1 MNDTPFKSRARRQG
15 FDKFFVVVCIAAASL
30 SVGVLGVL
38 LITILIKG
46 TGGLSEAF
54 LTGSPSRKPAE
65 AGIWPAM
72 WGTIWICMICAV
84 TAVPIGVATAI
95 FLEEFKPRHRL
106 LKKLHGFIQ
115 LNIANLAGVPSVVYG
130 ILGLTAFV
138 TLFGLGNPAEP
149 FFVFGANHYDQ
160 VIDESGQYLLY
171 PVGFGDEPVT
181 PATGQTWQTYED
193 EPFELRVLTRVD
205 YLVINRTLVA
215 DRKAINADAGLTDEA
230 KQTKIAALERERL
243 GGVLIEGTETD
254 RTSTKSAYYFQ
265 LPPGRSVLTGGLTLM
280 LVVLPVII
288 ISSQESLRAVPDSL
302 RQGALALGSTRWQ
315 TVWKMSLPSALPGIM
330 TGTILSMSRAI
341 GEAAPILII
350 AGVVFITFTP
360 AHVMDQFTA
369 MPLQIYNWAARP
381 QEDFHRVAASG
392 ILVLLMILL
401 SFSAIAVFIRYKFQ
415 KPLS

>member
-1 MNDTPFKSRARRQG
+1 MSQTGIKSRARRQG
-15 FDKFFVVVCIAAASL
+15 FDKFFVVVCIGAAAMSMI
-30 SVGVLGVL
+30 VLAVL
-38 LITILIKG
+38 LTSILLQG
-46 TGGLSEAF
+46 TSGLTETF
-54 LTGSPSRKPAE
+54 LKNSPSRKPAE

-72 WGTIWICMICAV
+72 WGTIWICVICAV

-95 FLEEFKPRHRL
+95 FLEEFSPHAAWA
-106 LKKLHGFIQ
+106 KKVHGFIQ

-138 TLFGLGNPAEP
+138 TLFGLGKPAEP
-149 FFVFGANHYDQ
+149 FFVFGANHFDEI
-160 VIDESGQYLLY
+160 IDESGQYLVY
-171 PVGFGDEPVT
+171 PVDFGDDPVA
-181 PATGQTWQTYED
+181 PVTGQTWQTYED
-193 EPFELRVLTRVD
+193 EPFEIRVMPRAE
-205 YLVINRTLVA
+205 YLAINREFIAT
-215 DRKAINADAGLTDEA
+215 RKAINADEGLTDEA
-230 KQTKIAALERERL
+230 KQQKIEQANREKL
-243 GGVLIEGTETD
+243 GGVLIEGAEPF
-254 RTSTKSAYYFQ
+254 RTSTKSMFYFQ

-302 RQGALALGSTRWQ
+302 RQGALALGSTQWQ

-381 QEDFHRVAASG
+381 QVEFHRVAASG
-392 ILVLLMILL
+392 IIVLLAILL
-401 SFSAIAVFIRYKFQ
+401 SFNALAVFIRYKFQ

>member
-1 MNDTPFKSRARRQG
+1 MTNAPIKSRARRQG
-15 FDKFFVVVCIAAASL
+15 FDKFFVAVCIAAASL
-30 SVGVLGVL
+30 SMIVLAVL
-38 LITILIKG
+38 LTSILLQGVSGLTG
-46 TGGLSEAF
+46 TF
-54 LTGSPSRKPAE
+54 ITGSPSRKPDQ

-72 WGTIWICMICAV
+72 WGTIWICVICAI

-95 FLEEFKPRHRL
+95 FLEEFKPRHPL
-106 LKKLHGFIQ
+106 MKKLHGFIQ

-130 ILGLTAFV
+130 ILGLTVFV
-138 TLFGLGNPAEP
+138 TMFGHGNPNEP
-149 FFVFGANHYDQ
+149 FFVFGANHFDQ

-171 PVGFGDEPVT
+171 PVDHGDDPVA
-181 PATGQTWQTYED
+181 PATGQVWTTFDD
-193 EPFELRVLTRVD
+193 EPFELRVMPRTEYLT
-205 YLVINRTLVA
+205 INRSLVA
-215 DRKAINADAGLTDEA
+215 DRKAINADASLSDEA
-230 KQTKIAALERERL
+230 KEAKILALEREKL
-243 GGVLIEGTETD
+243 GGVVIEGTEPD
-254 RTSTKSAYYFQ
+254 RTSTKSPFYFQ

-360 AHVMDQFTA
+360 AHVMDPFTA

-381 QEDFHRVAASG
+381 QEDFHRIAASG
-392 ILVLLMILL
+392 ILVLLTILL
-401 SFSAIAVFIRYKFQ
+401 SFNALAVFIRYKFQ

>member
-1 MNDTPFKSRARRQG
+1 MAEPRMKSRARRQG
-15 FDKFFVVVCIAAASL
+15 FDKLFVAVCIGAAAMSMIVLAILLASILLQGL
-30 SVGVLGVL
+30 S
-38 LITILIKG
+38 
-46 TGGLSEAF
+46 GLSETF
-54 LTGSPSRKPAE
+54 LTSSPSRKPAE

-72 WGTIWICMICAV
+72 WGTIWICVICAV

-95 FLEEFKPRHRL
+95 FLEEFKPRSRWM
-106 LKKLHGFIQ
+106 KKIHGFIQ

-130 ILGLTAFV
+130 ILGLTVFV
-138 TLFGLGNPAEP
+138 TMFGLGNPAEP

-171 PVGFGDEPVT
+171 PVEFGDEPT
-181 PATGQTWQTYED
+181 APATGQTWQTYDD
-193 EPFELRVLTRVD
+193 ETFELRVLPRAE
-205 YLVINRTLVA
+205 YLAINRTLVA
-215 DRKAINADAGLTDEA
+215 DRKAINADDALDDEA
-230 KQTKIAALERERL
+230 KQAKIAALERERL
-243 GGVLIEGTETD
+243 GGVVIEGAETD
-254 RTSTKSAYYFQ
+254 RTSTKSPFYFQ

-381 QEDFHRVAASG
+381 QEEFHRVAASG

-401 SFSAIAVFIRYKFQ
+401 SFNAIAVFIRYKFQ